1 MNLASSRDYKE
12 IHSGIARYSVSTRY
26 DGCNTP
32 GDTVKSREMTSLR
45 TLEIFI
51 GAGTIEQT
59 FTPSTLESEAG
70 GSL

>member
-1 MNLASSRDYKE
+1 MKLASSRDYKE
-12 IHSGIARYSVSTRY
+12 EHSSTARYSVSTRY
-26 DGCNTP
+26 DGCNTL
-32 GDTVKSREMTSLR
+32 GYIIVKSREMTSLR

-51 GAGTIEQT
+51 GAGVIEY